1 MAARKKSVVQEFV
14 EQEEDVLF
22 VSEIPNTEVKETPL
36 KSSEVSARVKGSWT
50 MFWGQDTWI
59 FNDGHRYKLPRGLFE
74 YLKKNGNIY
83 DTL

>member
-1 MAARKKSVVQEFV
+1 MATRKKSVVQEFV
-14 EQEEDVLF
+14 EQEEELLF
-22 VSEIPNTEVKETPL
+22 VSEIPEPEVKETSL

-50 MFWGQDTWI
+50 MFWGQETWI
-59 FNDGHRYKLPRGLFE
+59 FNDGHRYKLPRDLFE

>member
-14 EQEEDVLF
+14 ENDEEQLF
-22 VSEIPNTEVKETPL
+22 VSEIPEMESKETNL

>member
-14 EQEEDVLF
+14 ENDEEQLF
-22 VSEIPNTEVKETPL
+22 VSEIPEAEVLDTTT
-36 KSSEVSARVKGSWT
+36 KSGDISARVKGSWT

>member
-22 VSEIPNTEVKETPL
+22 VSEIPDTKVKETSL

>member
-14 EQEEDVLF
+14 EQEEELLF
-22 VSEIPNTEVKETPL
+22 VSEIPKTEEKETSL
-36 KSSEVSARVKGSWT
+36 TSSEVSARVKGSWT
-50 MFWGQDTWI
+50 MFWGHDTWI
-59 FNDGHRYKLPRGLFE
+59 FNDGKRYKLPRGLFE

>member
-14 EQEEDVLF
+14 EQEEELLF
-22 VSEIPNTEVKETPL
+22 VSEIPKTEEKETSL
-36 KSSEVSARVKGSWT
+36 TSSEVSARVKGSWT
-50 MFWGQDTWI
+50 MFWGQETWL
-59 FNDGHRYKLPRGLFE
+59 FNDGKRYKLPRGLFE